1 MDICVNHGR
10 EFLLKMN
17 ESNIKNV
24 SCFSHLG
31 IRKRGEIL
39 NQVLVHIVLIGLI
52 FAIFIMATAGRIN
65 GRDVKQQVLE
75 KELALLIDSA
85 EAGMDF
91 GIQKVMING
100 KINNIEIKEG
110 RVFVGVEN
118 LGSFKGYPYF
128 SKYSVSVREEGSK
141 FIISVR

>member
-1 MDICVNHGR
+1 MG
-10 EFLLKMN
+10 K
-17 ESNIKNV
+17 K
-24 SCFSHLG
+24 
-31 IRKRGEIL
+31 GEVL
-39 NQVLVHIVLIGLI
+39 NQVIIHIVLVGLI

-85 EAGMDF
+85 EAGMEF

-100 KINNIEIKEG
+100 VINNIEIKEG
-110 RVFVGVEN
+110 KVFVVVEG
-118 LGSFKGYPYF
+118 LGSYKGYPYF
-128 SKYSVSVREEGSK
+128 SKYSVSVRSEGNK